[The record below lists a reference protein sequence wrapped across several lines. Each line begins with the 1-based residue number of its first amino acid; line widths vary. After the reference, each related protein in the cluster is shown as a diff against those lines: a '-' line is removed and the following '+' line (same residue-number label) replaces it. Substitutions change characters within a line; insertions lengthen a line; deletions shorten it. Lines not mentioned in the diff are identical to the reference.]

1 MGDNLAQVMAALEAE
16 FLAEDPDLDVVQLL
30 IETLRAMGKRE
41 KPAPFDESGHVRNG
55 EKRFVFTSG
64 TIDDC
69 AELCNCLLR
78 CIGQTE

>member
-1 MGDNLAQVMAALEAE
+1 MDDNLAQVMEVLEAE
-16 FLAEDPDLDVVQLL
+16 FLAEDPDLDVIQLL

-41 KPAPFDESGHVRNG
+41 KTAPFDESDRKWTCKN
-55 EKRFVFTSG
+55 FVFTSG

-78 CIGQTE
+78 CMGQTE